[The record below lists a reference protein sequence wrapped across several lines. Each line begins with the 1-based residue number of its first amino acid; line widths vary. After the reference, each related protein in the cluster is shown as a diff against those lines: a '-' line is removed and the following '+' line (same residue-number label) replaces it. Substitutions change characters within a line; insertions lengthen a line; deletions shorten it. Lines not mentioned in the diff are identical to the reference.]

1 MIGCVRRN
9 YLVHYCSCGCAERP
23 LNIGVLLKLFVIFK
37 FKIDFLLLCMTF
49 VLKFHFD
56 GSGKTKKCQNKHFN
70 GTDIVQWE
78 RYLLKDFRHIALL

>member
-1 MIGCVRRN
+1 
-9 YLVHYCSCGCAERP
+9 
-23 LNIGVLLKLFVIFK
+23 
-37 FKIDFLLLCMTF
+37 MTF